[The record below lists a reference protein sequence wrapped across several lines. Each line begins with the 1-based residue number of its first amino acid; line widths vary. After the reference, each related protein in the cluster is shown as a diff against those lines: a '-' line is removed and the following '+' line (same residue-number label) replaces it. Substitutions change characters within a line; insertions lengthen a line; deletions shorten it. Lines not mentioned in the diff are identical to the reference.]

1 MSAVPNV
8 PKTADHTGR
17 RPTRT
22 EHSASLQEYQQAGL
36 ARAATYGNRGPLRLT
51 PAGNLHPDIVAAY
64 QAHGFYVF
72 EQVIDATEIDALRH
86 DVQNMITRAP
96 VRPDATVDAQGRP
109 ALGQNMTRNPYR
121 LAKPLSDP
129 FGGTDLLG
137 GRHPHQ
143 MAEPEAAASAPEYVP
158 FIMYAMCEAMPSG
171 LTLYGHPE
179 LLAVAQTLNG
189 MDFVPFNDAIFV
201 KQPGLGASVSWHQDG
216 VTHWGSPDWHEHIH
230 GFNFQVQL
238 YGASVRNCLWVVP
251 GTHKLGRI
259 DIKAKIR
266 DNDGEDTLSDAIPL
280 VCNPGDVTLVNRQVL
295 HGSFANSSDDL
306 RVSLT
311 FGFHRRDAVIGQ
323 RAALA
328 VASERTMD
336 ADRIERRASVIAVAI
351 DARQQRFPQEPRFN
365 YAPFA
370 GREDEFR
377 SNEDTFNRVVHDY
390 NCYDLA
396 I

>member
-1 MSAVPNV
+1 M
-8 PKTADHTGR
+8 
-17 RPTRT
+17 
-22 EHSASLQEYQQAGL
+22 
-36 ARAATYGNRGPLRLT
+36 
-51 PAGNLHPDIVAAY
+51 
-64 QAHGFYVF
+64 
-72 EQVIDATEIDALRH
+72 
-86 DVQNMITRAP
+86 
-96 VRPDATVDAQGRP
+96 
-109 ALGQNMTRNPYR
+109 
-121 LAKPLSDP
+121 
-129 FGGTDLLG
+129 
-137 GRHPHQ
+137 
-143 MAEPEAAASAPEYVP
+143 
-158 FIMYAMCEAMPSG
+158 
-171 LTLYGHPE
+171 
-179 LLAVAQTLNG
+179 
-189 MDFVPFNDAIFV
+189 
-201 KQPGLGASVSWHQDG
+201 
-216 VTHWGSPDWHEHIH
+216 
-230 GFNFQVQL
+230 
-238 YGASVRNCLWVVP
+238 
-251 GTHKLGRI
+251 LGRI

-266 DNDGEDTLSDAIPL
+266 DNDGEDTLPDAIPL

-323 RAALA
+323 KAALA

-351 DARQQRFPQEPRFN
+351 DARQQRFPQEPRFI